1 MPDWWPPVELDP
13 DNFSLE
19 RISSYY
25 LDFGLV
31 FENIDSLLRAVLV
44 TISLAFLAEFFGIVL
59 GLGLALLKIA
69 RSRLLSAPAQLYIDV
84 FRGTPLLVQIAIIY
98 FTTASVGI
106 RFTSLFFAGLV
117 ALSLNAAAYVAEIF
131 RSGIQSID
139 RGQMEAG
146 RASGLSYAKTMRY
159 IIVPQAFRRVIP
171 PLTNEFVMLIKDTSL
186 VSVIGLAELLRA
198 ARVLQSETF
207 NGTPLIAAALI
218 YLVICLPLIYLTNAL
233 ERRLNRRVA

>member
-1 MPDWWPPVELDP
+1 MPDWWPPVEFNP
-13 DNFSLE
+13 DNFSLK
-19 RISSYY
+19 RISNYY

-31 FENIDSLLRAVLV
+31 FENMDTLLQAVLV
-44 TISLAFLAEFFGIVL
+44 TISLAFLAAFFGVVL
-59 GLGLALLKIA
+59 GLGLALLKIS
-69 RSRLLSAPAQLYIDV
+69 RSRILSIPAQLYINL
-84 FRGTPLLVQIAIIY
+84 FRGTPLLLQITIIY
-98 FTTASVGI
+98 FATASVGL

-139 RGQMEAG
+139 KGQMEAG

-198 ARVLQSETF
+198 ARVLQSDTF

-218 YLVICLPLIYLTNAL
+218 YLAICLPLIYLTNAL

>member
-31 FENIDSLLRAVLV
+31 FENMDALLRAVLV

-59 GLGLALLKIA
+59 GLGLALLKIS

-84 FRGTPLLVQIAIIY
+84 FRGTPLLVQITIIY
-98 FTTASVGI
+98 FTTASVGL

-218 YLVICLPLIYLTNAL
+218 YLAICLPLIYLTNAL

>member
-1 MPDWWPPVELDP
+1 MPVQFDP

-19 RISSYY
+19 RFRSYY

-31 FENIDSLLRAVLV
+31 FENWDALLQAVLI
-44 TISLAFLAEFFGIVL
+44 TISLAFLAEVIGAAL
-59 GLGLALLKIA
+59 GLAFALLKISG
-69 RSRLLSAPAQLYIDV
+69 SRVLSILAQVYIDV
-84 FRGTPLLVQIAIIY
+84 FRGTPLLVQIVIIY
-98 FTTASVGI
+98 FTTASVGL
-106 RFTSLFFAGLV
+106 RFNSLFFAGLV

-131 RSGIQSID
+131 RAGIQSID
-139 RGQMEAG
+139 KGQAEAG
-146 RASGLSYAKTMRY
+146 RSSGLPYAQTMRY

-207 NGTPLIAAALI
+207 NGTPLIAAALM
-218 YLVICLPLIYLTNAL
+218 YLAICLPLIYLTNAL
-233 ERRLNRRVA
+233 ERRLNRRTA